1 MTNIK
6 RIEELRIEHGYT
18 QKQLASKLGYD
29 STSTYN
35 RKIKGTRDFTI
46 ADITNLCKLF
56 QVELADLI
64 IM

>member
-35 RKIKGTRDFTI
+35 RKIKGTREFTI
-46 ADITNLCKLF
+46 EDIVKICKLF
-56 QVELADLI
+56 QVELIDVI